1 VVVAVADGAAESVG
15 EAVAVAAGVFVS
27 SAGDTVGDTDAAG
40 DEAEADGDGETGTV
54 ADGLVCG
61 DGDAVAVD
69 DAVAEGVGEQCGVG
83 RVRYGTGAGN
93 VPASNPVP
101 GVGEAR
107 TRAAM
112 PVTTG
117 SPVLNPPD
125 AEGLHSCWRAA
136 PCDGEAPFPVL
147 FPPWAPGPLPDKVP
161 LPLAAPPPPFVP
173 PPLSP
178 VSTVEPTCTMAARN
192 GGTVRPMHAT
202 KATLASMAATG
213 RNQPPAVSRVANDRR
228 DRASKARD
236 RASKARDRASKTTA
250 LSVQCPR
257 HSQFRALPAT
267 PRPAATLAATALA
280 MLSSRGRSR
289 GPDGRR
295 LVLARIRSSP
305 SAAGSIWL
313 TAADNASRSAFSR
326 SSSGAV
332 MPSPARRLSHD
343 VSCSKI
349 DRSADIPRAVWLFT
363 APRLIPIVAAISAS
377 DRSA

>member
-15 EAVAVAAGVFVS
+15 EAVAVAPGVLVL
-27 SAGDTVGDTDAAG
+27 SAGDTVGDEDAGG
-40 DEAEADGDGETGTV
+40 DETETDGDGETGTV

-69 DAVAEGVGEQCGVG
+69 DAVAAGVAEQCGVG
-83 RVRYGTGAGN
+83 RVRYGIGAGN
-93 VPASNPVP
+93 VQASVSVL
-101 GVGEAR
+101 GLGEAR

-117 SPVLNPPD
+117 LPVPNPPD

-136 PCDGEAPFPVL
+136 PCDGEEPFAVL

-161 LPLAAPPPPFVP
+161 LPLVLPDPPFVP

-192 GGTVRPMHAT
+192 GGTVSPMHAM
-202 KATLASMAATG
+202 KATPASMAATG
-213 RNQPPAVSRVANDRR
+213 RNQPPAVSRVASDRR
-228 DRASKARD
+228 DRASR
-236 RASKARDRASKTTA
+236 ARDRASKT
-250 LSVQCPR
+250 R
-257 HSQFRALPAT
+257 HRASPLPT
-267 PRPAATLAATALA
+267 TALA
-280 MLSSRGRSR
+280 MLSSRDR
-289 GPDGRR
+289 GGRR

-332 MPSPARRLSHD
+332 MPSPARRLIHD